1 MYNSHTIG
9 EFVKWDSEH
18 MQVRC
23 VNMMDDFYNFSN
35 GITSQFCISTSSFYQ
50 LHSVTYNGNRSESVC
65 RGDHV
70 PCLSSVCSVNA
81 RMIHSITLHNGALY
95 IQCRHSSQ
103 SSSSIINDDTYDII
117 MTFTAINLHFF
128 FGSNIIVE
136 RVSWKL
142 ETKNFLTEMKTEQN
156 LWWKFFFR
164 QIFFLWY
171 KSLMS

>member
-35 GITSQFCISTSSFYQ
+35 GITSQFCINTSSFYQ

-128 FGSNIIVE
+128 WFEYI
-136 RVSWKL
+136 SWARFLKTGNKKL
-142 ETKNFLTEMKTEQN
+142 SHRNEDGTELMVKV
-156 LWWKFFFR
+156 FFSTD
-164 QIFFLWY
+164 IF
-171 KSLMS
+171 SLI